1 MGQYGRERKNARWK
15 RVEKSLAEKTKKNGD
30 INRIP
35 QNMWES
41 RDEGPASREGPT
53 EGSRILQPSKKKN
66 INCVR
71 GLHPRRKS
79 DANHQTKSAGTCSAR
94 DVGGGE
100 SPQACWRTGCRAET
114 LIPDPAH

>member
-1 MGQYGRERKNARWK
+1 MRVQHPEKGQQRE
-15 RVEKSLAEKTKKNGD
+15 VEYYSPQKK
-30 INRIP
+30 
-35 QNMWES
+35 
-41 RDEGPASREGPT
+41 
-53 EGSRILQPSKKKN
+53 KKKN
-66 INCVR
+66 ITCVR